1 MWAQTA
7 LGIPEAEVE
16 SWVVC
21 AIGKKLL
28 EARIDQLRHSV
39 TVTRAAHR
47 CFGTEQWQE
56 LRAQLSAWAENVAG
70 VRQLVATQA
79 QPGALPQGLAPVVRA

>member
-1 MWAQTA
+1 MRECDVCRQTA
-7 LGIPEAEVE
+7 LGISEGEVE

-28 EARIDQLRHSV
+28 EARIDQLRRTV

-47 CFGTEQWQE
+47 AFGIGQWQE
-56 LRAQLSAWAENVAG
+56 LRSQLSAWAVSHD
-70 VRQLVATQA
+70 VISHK
-79 QPGALPQGLAPVVRA
+79 VVHN

>member
-1 MWAQTA
+1 M
-7 LGIPEAEVE
+7 GIPELEVE

-28 EARIDQLRHSV
+28 EARIDQLRHTV

-47 CFGTEQWQE
+47 CFGTDQWQE
-56 LRAQLSAWAENVAG
+56 LHAQLSAWA
-70 VRQLVATQA
+70 VRPPSKA
-79 QPGALPQGLAPVVRA
+79 QRLLSNYCIESVSLILSSQKASL